1 VTVRVNGFQ
10 SAPRPCGRGDLAQ
23 LAKDNQTKAFQSAPN
38 FCQNLLQDSVSIR
51 APALRPG
58 RPGRHG
64 GQRREI
70 CFNPR
75 PGLATGATLLLAN
88 VRRHHLRFQ
97 SAPRSC
103 DRGDLKLTVVL
114 LAFASFNPRP
124 GLATGATPNRS
135 KPSAIAITFQSAP
148 RSCDRGDCGS
158 SNWRSRKCFVAH
170 FRQPVSFSPSSG
182 WFNVK
187 EQLEKFAFIGFSFGR
202 ETPASQPSH
211 MVRGSEIIKLAVR

>member
-103 DRGDLKLTVVL
+103 DRGD
-114 LAFASFNPRP
+114 
-124 GLATGATPNRS
+124 
-135 KPSAIAITFQSAP
+135 
-148 RSCDRGDCGS
+148 CGS

>member
-58 RPGRHG
+58 RHAVAWHHYHALS
-64 GQRREI
+64 
-70 CFNPR
+70 FNPR
-75 PGLATGATLLLAN
+75 PGLATGATWSAWRPAARN
-88 VRRHHLRFQ
+88 MFQ

-103 DRGDLKLTVVL
+103 DRGDLFQKI
-114 LAFASFNPRP
+114 
-124 GLATGATPNRS
+124 NRAA
-135 KPSAIAITFQSAP
+135 PHGFQSAP